1 MLVSMT
7 GFGKATCELVNKKL
21 SIEIKSLN
29 SKQLDINSRMP
40 GYYREKEISVRN
52 LISKNLV
59 RGKIDFSMYA
69 EVSGIENNSIVNTSL
84 VKAYFE
90 QLSVLSQ
97 ELGIENKSELLSI
110 IMRLPDTL
118 KNEREEL
125 NEEEWSVV
133 MESIQNA
140 ISDLMQFRI
149 QEGVT
154 LEKDITERIIEIQNL
169 LKQVEPHEKQRLQK
183 VKERLRSNL
192 VELAEKENIDEN
204 RFEQELIFYLEKM
217 DITEEKV
224 RLAHHLEYFL
234 ETVNLNEEVGKKL
247 GFISQEIGR
256 EINTLGSKANDSD
269 MQKLV
274 IHMKD
279 ELEKVKEQLLN
290 VL

>member
-29 SKQLDINSRMP
+29 SKQLDVNSRMP
-40 GYYREKEISVRN
+40 GYYREKEIAVRN
-52 LISKNLV
+52 LISKTLV
-59 RGKIDFSMYA
+59 RGKVDFSMYA
-69 EVSGIENNSIVNTSL
+69 EVSGVENNSIVNTTL
-84 VKAYFE
+84 VKAYFD
-90 QLSVLSQ
+90 QLSKVSN
-97 ELGIENKSELLSI
+97 ELGLDNKNELLSI

-125 NEEEWSVV
+125 NEDEWNVV
-133 MESIQNA
+133 MVSIQNA
-140 ISDLMQFRI
+140 INDLMKFRM

-154 LEKDITERIIEIQNL
+154 LEKDITERIIEIQKL
-169 LKQVEPHEKQRLQK
+169 LKQVEPLEKQRLQK

-192 VELAEKENIDEN
+192 VELAEKDTIDEN

-234 ETVNLNEEVGKKL
+234 ETVNLDEEVGKKL

-269 MQKLV
+269 MQKIV

>member
-40 GYYREKEISVRN
+40 GYYREKEIAVRN

-90 QLSVLSQ
+90 QLSALSL

-125 NEEEWSVV
+125 NEEEWSLV

-140 ISDLMQFRI
+140 ITDLMQFRI

-192 VELAEKENIDEN
+192 VELAEKDDIDEN

-224 RLAHHLEYFL
+224 RLAHHLDYFL

>member
-1 MLVSMT
+1 
-7 GFGKATCELVNKKL
+7 
-21 SIEIKSLN
+21 
-29 SKQLDINSRMP
+29 
-40 GYYREKEISVRN
+40 
-52 LISKNLV
+52 
-59 RGKIDFSMYA
+59 
-69 EVSGIENNSIVNTSL
+69 
-84 VKAYFE
+84 
-90 QLSVLSQ
+90 
-97 ELGIENKSELLSI
+97 LGIENKTELLSI

-154 LEKDITERIIEIQNL
+154 LEKDITERIVEIKKL

-224 RLAHHLEYFL
+224 RLAHHLDYFL

>member
-7 GFGKATCELVNKKL
+7 GYGKATCELVNKKL

-40 GYYREKEISVRN
+40 GYYREKEIAVRN
-52 LISKNLV
+52 LISKTLI
-59 RGKIDFSMYA
+59 RGKVDFSMYA
-69 EVSGIENNSIVNTSL
+69 EVSGVENNSIVNTPL
-84 VKAYFE
+84 VKGYFD
-90 QLSVLSQ
+90 QLSKISE
-97 ELGIENKSELLSI
+97 ELGIENKAELLSI

-125 NEEEWSVV
+125 NEDEWTLV
-133 MESIQNA
+133 MVGIQNA
-140 ISDLMQFRI
+140 IDDLIKFRI
-149 QEGVT
+149 QEGLT
-154 LEKDITERIIEIQNL
+154 LEKDITERITLIKKL
-169 LKQVEPHEKQRLQK
+169 LNEVEPFEKLRLQK
-183 VKERLRSNL
+183 VKERLRNNL
-192 VELAEKENIDEN
+192 LELSEKENIDEN

-234 ETVNLNEEVGKKL
+234 ETVKLDEEVGKKL

-269 MQKLV
+269 MQKIV
-274 IHMKD
+274 IDMKD
-279 ELEKVKEQLLN
+279 ELEKIKEQLLN

>member
-1 MLVSMT
+1 MT

-21 SIEIKSLN
+21 TIEIKSLN
-29 SKQLDINSRMP
+29 SKQLDVNSRIP
-40 GYYREKEISVRN
+40 GFYREKEIPVRN

-69 EVSGIENNSIVNTSL
+69 EVTGTENSSIVNTEL
-84 VKAYFE
+84 VKAYFK
-90 QLSVLSQ
+90 QLSKVSN
-97 ELGIENKSELLSI
+97 ELGIENKDDLLSV

-118 KNEREEL
+118 KTEREEL
-125 NEEEWSVV
+125 DEEEWKVV
-133 MESIQNA
+133 MQSIQGA
-140 ISDLMQFRI
+140 LTDLMEFRS

-154 LEKDITERIIEIQNL
+154 LEKDISERIIEIQNL
-169 LKQVEPHEKQRLQK
+169 LSQVEPLEKNRLEK
-183 VKERLRSNL
+183 VKERLRNNL
-192 VELAEKENIDEN
+192 VELAEKESIDEN

-234 ETVNLNEEVGKKL
+234 KTIELNEAVGKKL

-269 MQKLV
+269 MQKIV
-274 IHMKD
+274 IRMKD
-279 ELEKVKEQLLN
+279 ELEKIKEQLLN

>member
-21 SIEIKSLN
+21 TIEIKSLN
-29 SKQLDINSRMP
+29 SKQLDVNSRIP
-40 GYYREKEISVRN
+40 GFYREKEIAVRN

-59 RGKIDFSMYA
+59 RGKVDFSMYA
-69 EVSGIENNSIVNTSL
+69 EVSGVENNSIVNTTL

-90 QLSVLSQ
+90 QLTKVSN
-97 ELGIENKSELLSI
+97 ELGIDNKDELLSI

-125 NEEEWSVV
+125 NEDEWETV
-133 MESIQNA
+133 MESIQLA
-140 ISDLMQFRI
+140 LSDLMQFRE
-149 QEGVT
+149 QEGHT
-154 LEKDITERIIEIQNL
+154 LEKDITERILEIQNL
-169 LKQVEPHEKQRLQK
+169 LKLVEPLEKQRLEK
-183 VKERLRSNL
+183 VKDRLRNNL
-192 VELAEKENIDEN
+192 KELAEKDDIDEN

-217 DITEEKV
+217 DVTEEKV

-234 ETVNLNEEVGKKL
+234 STMEMNEAVGKKL

-269 MQKLV
+269 LQKIV
-274 IHMKD
+274 IRMKD
-279 ELEKVKEQLLN
+279 ELEKIKEQLLN

>member
-29 SKQLDINSRMP
+29 SKQLDVNSRMP
-40 GYYREKEISVRN
+40 GYYREKEIAVRN
-52 LISKNLV
+52 LISKTLV
-59 RGKIDFSMYA
+59 RGKVDFSMYA
-69 EVSGIENNSIVNTSL
+69 EVSGVENNSIVNTTL
-84 VKAYFE
+84 VKAYFD
-90 QLSVLSQ
+90 QLSKVSN
-97 ELGIENKSELLSI
+97 ELGLDNKNELLSI

-125 NEEEWSVV
+125 NEDEWNVV
-133 MESIQNA
+133 MVSIQNA
-140 ISDLMQFRI
+140 LNDLIQFRL

-154 LEKDITERIIEIQNL
+154 LEKDITERIIEIQKL
-169 LKQVEPHEKQRLQK
+169 LTQVEPLEKQRLQK

-192 VELAEKENIDEN
+192 VELAEKDTIDEN

-234 ETVNLNEEVGKKL
+234 ETVNLDEEVGKKL

-269 MQKLV
+269 MQKIV